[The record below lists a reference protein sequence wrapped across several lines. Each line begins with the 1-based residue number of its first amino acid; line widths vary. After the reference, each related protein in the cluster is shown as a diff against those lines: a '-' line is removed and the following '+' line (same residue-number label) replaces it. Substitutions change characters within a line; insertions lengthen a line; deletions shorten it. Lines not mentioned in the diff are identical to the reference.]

1 MNLIVVSH
9 LTTNE
14 GLYFRYL
21 TMTVKSYL
29 GMDVLVEAQKEQIDY
44 YYKLLKRKGLYDYVS
59 EILSPD
65 TKEEGIRL
73 DTELNYPLT
82 VTTKNISVTNV
93 NNLIMQ
99 IKFALIWENRSR
111 SRDFQQPPNPQPLY
125 LNRNASPICLPI
137 DLK

>member
-1 MNLIVVSH
+1 MNLIVVSD

-21 TMTVKSYL
+21 TMMVKSYFD
-29 GMDVLVEAQKEQIDY
+29 MDVLVEAPKYKIDY

-59 EILSPD
+59 EILPPD
-65 TKEEGIRL
+65 TNEEGVRL

-99 IKFALIWENRSR
+99 IKSLGYIKR
-111 SRDFQQPPNPQPLY
+111 
-125 LNRNASPICLPI
+125 II
-137 DLK
+137 

>member
-1 MNLIVVSH
+1 MTLIVVSS

-21 TMTVKSYL
+21 TSVAKLHY
-29 GMDVLVEAQKEQIDY
+29 GMDVIVEAQKEQIDY

-59 EILSPD
+59 EILPQD

-82 VTTKNISVTNV
+82 VKTKNISVTNV

-99 IKFALIWENRSR
+99 IKSLGYIKRT
-111 SRDFQQPPNPQPLY
+111 
-125 LNRNASPICLPI
+125 I
-137 DLK
+137 

>member
-21 TMTVKSYL
+21 TMIAKFYL
-29 GMDVLVEAQKEQIDY
+29 GMDVLVEAPKYKIDY

-59 EILSPD
+59 EILPPD
-65 TKEEGIRL
+65 TNEEGIRL

-82 VTTKNISVTNV
+82 VMTKEISVINV
-93 NNLIMQ
+93 THLIMQ
-99 IKFALIWENRSR
+99 IKSLGYINRR
-111 SRDFQQPPNPQPLY
+111 
-125 LNRNASPICLPI
+125 I
-137 DLK
+137 

>member
-59 EILSPD
+59 EILPQD

-73 DTELNYPLT
+73 DTEMNYPLT
-82 VTTKNISVTNV
+82 VTTQKISVINV
-93 NNLIMQ
+93 SELINK
-99 IKFALIWENRSR
+99 IKLLAKIKES
-111 SRDFQQPPNPQPLY
+111 
-125 LNRNASPICLPI
+125 I
-137 DLK
+137 

>member
-1 MNLIVVSH
+1 MNLTVVSH

-21 TMTVKSYL
+21 TMMVKSYL
-29 GMDVLVEAQKEQIDY
+29 GMDVLVETPKQQIDY

-59 EILSPD
+59 EILPTD

-82 VTTKNISVTNV
+82 VTTKNISVINV

-99 IKFALIWENRSR
+99 IKSLGYIKR
-111 SRDFQQPPNPQPLY
+111 
-125 LNRNASPICLPI
+125 II
-137 DLK
+137 

>member
-21 TMTVKSYL
+21 TNVMRFDHS
-29 GMDVLVEAQKEQIDY
+29 MDVIVEAQKEQIDY

-59 EILSPD
+59 EILPQD

-82 VTTKNISVTNV
+82 VKTKNISVTNV

-99 IKFALIWENRSR
+99 IKSLGYIKRT
-111 SRDFQQPPNPQPLY
+111 
-125 LNRNASPICLPI
+125 I
-137 DLK
+137 